1 MIEKSERRWAWK
13 YAVVVMVLTTV
24 PYMLGYAAQGE
35 NWAFSGFIFGVE
47 DGNSYIAK
55 MLSGA
60 AGVWIFRTPYT
71 AMPQSGVFA
80 FTPYLLLGKLSAPPG
95 QHEQLVALF
104 HLFRF
109 AAGVLA
115 IVATY
120 DFLAIYLRSILWR
133 RWGTVLAT
141 LGGGLGWIVLLLGRQ
156 TWLGSLPLEFY
167 SPETFGFLALY
178 GLPHLAM
185 ARALLL
191 WGLRAY
197 LTPGEGAYTN
207 AIYAGLLWLLMGV
220 FQPLTVVVAW
230 TVVGAHWVGE
240 LIYHRVRRQEAPWKG
255 GWEIGR
261 SFKRASLAVG
271 VSAPIVFYTFVA
283 FNLNPFTRSWT
294 EQNLI
299 PSPHPAHYL
308 LAYGLLIPFS
318 ILGALVLLRNGDS
331 WGSLLPVT
339 WVIILPLLAY
349 APYNLQ
355 RRLPEGGW
363 VALVV
368 LVMVYLE
375 RRPGSRP
382 PRRAIIVPVDYDQRT
397 SRTGAAPL
405 RAAALPLILLFPST
419 LLLVAGGIG
428 SALSP
433 HQPLFLP
440 RDQVVAFELLSE
452 YEVPGDVVLSG
463 FDTGNALPAYA
474 PVRVV
479 IGHGPESVGLELLR
493 PRVAEFYGP
502 MSPQA
507 RRAFLAEFN
516 VAFVF
521 WGPEE
526 RKLGKWRPGQE
537 SFLSLAVD
545 VGGFQVYRVSGI
557 D

>member
-1 MIEKSERRWAWK
+1 MIEKSDRRWVWK

-24 PYMLGYAAQGE
+24 PYILGYAAQGE
-35 NWAFSGFIFGVE
+35 NWVFSGFIFGVE

-60 AGVWIFRTPYT
+60 AGAWLFRTPYT
-71 AMPQSGVFA
+71 ATPQSGVFA
-80 FTPYLLLGKLSAPPG
+80 FAPYLLLGKLSASPG
-95 QHEQLVALF
+95 QHEQLVALY
-104 HLFRF
+104 HLSRF
-109 AAGVLA
+109 AAGMLA
-115 IVATY
+115 ILATY
-120 DFLAIYLRSILWR
+120 DFLAIYLRSVHWR

-141 LGGGLGWIVLLLGRQ
+141 LGGGLGWIVLLMGRQ

-178 GLPHLAM
+178 GLPHLAV

-197 LTPGEGAYTN
+197 LIPGESPYKN
-207 AIYAGLLWLLMGV
+207 AIYAGLLWLLMGC

-230 TVVGAHWVGE
+230 AVIGAHWMGE
-240 LIYHRVRRQEAPWKG
+240 LIYQRVRRQEARRSG
-255 GWEIGR
+255 GWDIGN
-261 SFKRASLAVG
+261 SFKKASLAIG
-271 VSAPIVFYTFVA
+271 VSAPIVLYTFVA

-308 LAYGLLIPFS
+308 LAYGLLIPFA
-318 ILGALVLLRNGDS
+318 IPGALGLLRKGEQWD
-331 WGSLLPVT
+331 SLLPVT
-339 WVIILPLLAY
+339 WVVILPLLAY

-368 LVMVYLE
+368 LAMVYLE
-375 RRPGSRP
+375 RRASSR
-382 PRRAIIVPVDYDQRT
+382 RSVRSEYVLVDSTHQI
-397 SRTGAAPL
+397 SRTGAASFGVV
-405 RAAALPLILLFPST
+405 ALPLILLFPST

-428 SALSP
+428 SALLP

-440 RDQVVAFELLSE
+440 RDQVLTFEFLSE
-452 YEVPGDVVLSG
+452 NAVPGDVVLSA

-479 IGHGPESVGLELLR
+479 IGHGPESVGLEMLR
-493 PRVAEFYGP
+493 PRVADFY
-502 MSPQA
+502 SALSSRA
-507 RRAFLAEFN
+507 RRAFLSEFN

-526 RKLGKWRPGQE
+526 RKLGDWRPGQE
-537 SFLSLAVD
+537 SFLSLAVE
-545 VGGFQVYRVSGI
+545 VGGFQVYRVNGI